1 MLDENGLTR
10 LEMDRHGNHLG
21 YRRASFGI
29 VLYSPL
35 NLGILLTFTN
45 QPPTKHLASTQLYTH
60 NNSNNTQTPLYSRT
74 PDLLSSEPSLLDLG
88 LEQLSCLPL
97 HVHHD
102 DVGDLTHLEASYTI
116 ILEYTLCR
124 SR

>member
-1 MLDENGLTR
+1 MLDQDGLTR

-35 NLGILLTFTN
+35 NLGILLIFTN
-45 QPPTKHLASTQLYTH
+45 PQPNTSLQL
-60 NNSNNTQTPLYSRT
+60 NSIRTTTLTTRLYSRT
-74 PDLLSSEPSLLDLG
+74 PDLLSSEPSLLDLS

-102 DVGDLTHLEASYTI
+102 NVGDLTNLETSYTI